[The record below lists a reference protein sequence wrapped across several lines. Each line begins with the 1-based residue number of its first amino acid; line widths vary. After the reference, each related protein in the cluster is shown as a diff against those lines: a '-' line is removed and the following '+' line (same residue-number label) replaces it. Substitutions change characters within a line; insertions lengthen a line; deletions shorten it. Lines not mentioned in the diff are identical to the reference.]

1 MVRAAARGD
10 SPFAQRPV
18 GGPASFHEGTT
29 QMMLVRTH
37 LAQSAISGLGAYA
50 SFPIAK
56 GSRIWRF
63 EPSFDRLIHK
73 SMLASSPEFM
83 ADYLRDYAYPHPE
96 QPDWYIVEID
106 NGRFINHHEVAN
118 TDFREVFAGYAT
130 RDIAAGEEITANYAE
145 FDLNFRPGDF
155 VEPKVDGFA
164 GQVEPQVIYVNMKR
178 QRRAP
183 RRTARA
189 R

>member
-1 MVRAAARGD
+1 MKERR
-10 SPFAQRPV
+10 
-18 GGPASFHEGTT
+18 
-29 QMMLVRTH
+29 MMLVRTH
-37 LAQSAISGLGAYA
+37 LAPSTISGLGAYA

-73 SMLASSPEFM
+73 SMLDNSPEFM

-106 NGRFINHHEVAN
+106 NGRFINHHEAAN
-118 TDFREVFAGYAT
+118 TDFHEVFAGYAK

-145 FDLNFRPGDF
+145 FDLNFRPGEF
-155 VEPKVDGFA
+155 TEPKVDSFA
-164 GQVEPQVIYVNMKR
+164 SQVDPQVIYVNMKR

-183 RRTARA
+183 RRASRA